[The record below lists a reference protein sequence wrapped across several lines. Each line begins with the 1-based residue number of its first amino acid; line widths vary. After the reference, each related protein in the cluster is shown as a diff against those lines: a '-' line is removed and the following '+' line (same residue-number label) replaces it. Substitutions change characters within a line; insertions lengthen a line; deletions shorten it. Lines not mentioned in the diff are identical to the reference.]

1 MSMFRGGGGPGK
13 LSIIIV
19 ISVKSGVKN
28 CLAKWRA
35 LNFAE
40 MSF

>member
-1 MSMFRGGGGPGK
+1 MSMFRGVGAGNV
-13 LSIIIV
+13 SIIIV
-19 ISVKSGVKN
+19 ISAKSGVKN
-28 CLAKWRA
+28 CLAKCRA

>member
-1 MSMFRGGGGPGK
+1 MSMFRGGGAGK

-19 ISVKSGVKN
+19 ISAKSGVQI
-28 CLAKWRA
+28 CLAKCRA